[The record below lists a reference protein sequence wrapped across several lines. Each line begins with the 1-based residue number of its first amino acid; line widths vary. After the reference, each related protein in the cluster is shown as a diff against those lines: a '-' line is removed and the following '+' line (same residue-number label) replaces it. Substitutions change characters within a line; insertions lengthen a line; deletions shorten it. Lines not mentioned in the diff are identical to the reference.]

1 MLIYQIDQ
9 REKKFNFSKKPEER
23 GNCREKAMM
32 EIKTKEKKKEAALIR
47 KQQWHKKWRIDSERR
62 ELIAIFKIY
71 KNFREY
77 SAKYNTCS

>member
-32 EIKTKEKKKEAALIR
+32 EIKTKEKKR
-47 KQQWHKKWRIDSERR
+47 KQHLLENSSDT
-62 ELIAIFKIY
+62 
-71 KNFREY
+71 KNGEQTV
-77 SAKYNTCS
+77 KGGN

>member
-32 EIKTKEKKKEAALIR
+32 EIKTKEKKR
-47 KQQWHKKWRIDSERR
+47 KQHLLENSSDT
-62 ELIAIFKIY
+62 
-71 KNFREY
+71 KNGE
-77 SAKYNTCS
+77 

>member
-32 EIKTKEKKKEAALIR
+32 EIKTKEKKKGSSTYQKTAVTQKMENR
-47 KQQWHKKWRIDSERR
+47 Q
-62 ELIAIFKIY
+62 
-71 KNFREY
+71 
-77 SAKYNTCS
+77 